1 MSSEPT
7 PTRRPIAAVRISTI
21 ALLGIVAAVAVP
33 ACAAAIVMS
42 GTVDNKQA
50 QQDLG
55 LDRPVSRVVI
65 VDSDSSVHV
74 TANSALFGVSG
85 QATLT
90 WHTFSGTSHA
100 KVVEQYADGVLT
112 LSKDCGGI
120 DCGAAIDIQVPPKVS
135 VQVDTSNAGIY
146 VTGVLGAVDLHSSN
160 ASITA
165 KHLGSGEANLNTSN
179 ASIHASFDGGPK
191 SIRATTSNAS
201 VSITTDNRTPYYD
214 DVKASNGDTN
224 LQNVQDHLSTN
235 ELYIRTSNS
244 GITVK

>member
-33 ACAAAIVMS
+33 ACAAAIVLS
-42 GTVDNKQA
+42 GTVDSKQV
-50 QQDLG
+50 QQNLG
-55 LDRPVSRVVI
+55 MDQPVSRVVI

-74 TANSALFGVSG
+74 TANPALFGVSG
-85 QATLT
+85 QATLS
-90 WHTFSGTSHA
+90 WHAFSGTSHA

-120 DCGAAIDIQVPPKVS
+120 DCGADIDIQVPPKVS
-135 VQVDTSNAGIY
+135 VQVNTSNAGIS

-165 KHLGSGEANLNTSN
+165 KQLGSGDATLATQN
-179 ASIHASFDGGPK
+179 ASIHASFTGAPK

-201 VSITTDNRTPYYD
+201 VSIVTDGHTPYYD
-214 DVKASNGDTN
+214 DVKTSNGDTN
-224 LQNVQDHLSTN
+224 LQNVRDRRSAN
-235 ELYIRTSNS
+235 VLYIHTSS
-244 GITVK
+244 GGITVK